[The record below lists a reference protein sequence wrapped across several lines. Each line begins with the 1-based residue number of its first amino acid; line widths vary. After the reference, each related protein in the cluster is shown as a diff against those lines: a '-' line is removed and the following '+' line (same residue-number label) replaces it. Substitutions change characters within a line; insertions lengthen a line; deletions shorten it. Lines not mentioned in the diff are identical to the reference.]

1 MNNFRIKLSTT
12 YLWCLY
18 FLELLSLYAS
28 ECLQEFYQGCIDAL
42 FLSDV
47 GGESYGG
54 VDIKD
59 LGQVKQELETGEAL
73 KVGLECF
80 GALQEALEILLSLCL
95 AKSIHHWVVVPLEYV
110 ELRIVFIWLTMS

>member
-1 MNNFRIKLSTT
+1 LS
-12 YLWCLY
+12 
-18 FLELLSLYAS
+18 FHAS

-42 FLSDV
+42 FISDV
-47 GGESYGG
+47 ASESYGG
-54 VDIKD
+54 VDVKD
-59 LGQVKQELETGEAL
+59 LGQVKQELEAGKAF
-73 KVGLECF
+73 KIGLECF